1 MADNVAITS
10 GSGTSI
16 ATDQNGSDHVQIMKV
31 TYGADG
37 SFTLVSPANPFPIGD
52 AGGSLTVDGTLQTY
66 SANSVMTDG
75 RSVVTTA
82 GTRVALAASTA
93 CKEVIIT
100 AETDNTGIVVV
111 GAAATVVAAIAT
123 RRGIPLSAGDSVVLQ
138 IDNLADIGLDSTV
151 STDGVTYVAFA

>member
-37 SFTLVSPANPFPIGD
+37 SFTLVSPTNPFP
-52 AGGSLTVDGTLQTY
+52 V
-66 SANSVMTDG
+66 SVTSSNTTITDD
-75 RSVVTTA
+75 RKIVTTA
-82 GTRVALAASTA
+82 GQRVALASSTA
-93 CKEVIIT
+93 CKEVVIT

-111 GAAATVVAAIAT
+111 GAAGTVVAAIAT
-123 RRGIPLSAGDSVVLQ
+123 RRGVPLAAGDSIVLQ
-138 IDNLADIGLDSTV
+138 IDNLADIGLDSMV
-151 STDGVTYVAFA
+151 SGDGVTFVAFS

>member
-37 SFTLVSPANPFPIGD
+37 SFTLVSPTNPFP
-52 AGGSLTVDGTLQTY
+52 V
-66 SANSVMTDG
+66 SVTSSNTTITDD
-75 RSVVTTA
+75 RKIVTTA
-82 GTRVALAASTA
+82 GTRVALASSTA
-93 CKEVIIT
+93 CKEVVIT

-123 RRGIPLSAGDSVVLQ
+123 RRGVPLAAGDSIVLQ
-138 IDNLADIGLDSTV
+138 IDNLADIGLDSMV
-151 STDGVTYVAFA
+151 SGDGVTFVAFS

>member
-37 SFTLVSPANPFPIGD
+37 SFTLVSPTNPFP
-52 AGGSLTVDGTLQTY
+52 V
-66 SANSVMTDG
+66 SVTSSNTTITDD
-75 RSVVTTA
+75 RKIVTTA
-82 GTRVALAASTA
+82 GTRVALASSTA
-93 CKEVIIT
+93 CKEVVIT

-111 GAAATVVAAIAT
+111 GAAGTVVAAIAT
-123 RRGIPLSAGDSVVLQ
+123 RRGVPLAAGDSLTLQ

-151 STDGVTYVAFA
+151 SGDGVTFATLS

>member
-37 SFTLVSPANPFPIGD
+37 SFTLVSPTNPFP
-52 AGGSLTVDGTLQTY
+52 V
-66 SANSVMTDG
+66 SVTSSNTTITDD
-75 RSVVTTA
+75 RKIVTTA
-82 GTRVALAASTA
+82 GMRVALASSTA
-93 CKEVIIT
+93 CKEVVIT

-123 RRGIPLSAGDSVVLQ
+123 RRGVPLAAGDSIVLQ

-151 STDGVTYVAFA
+151 SGDGVTFVAFS